1 MRRTNNRRLRRDIDW
16 DGTGYSVTKAFDF
29 ADLSVSGANVAASL
43 TTNASA
49 ITTEKNR
56 LDTLIDSGSTLDT
69 ISELKTAW
77 EASDSSLSG
86 TVNTLVA
93 TATADRAAIRTEV
106 NALKPVR
113 VYYVDSNR
121 SDAYTETGSFKSPL
135 DA

>member
-16 DGTGYSVTKAFDF
+16 DGTGYSVTKPFDF

-93 TATADRAAIRTEV
+93 TATADRA
-106 NALKPVR
+106 KC
-113 VYYVDSNR
+113 
-121 SDAYTETGSFKSPL
+121 
-135 DA
+135 